1 MKRIAFI
8 IESNAVGGAERV
20 LRDIVNNIDREK
32 YDVTVF
38 SLFKYSVYRGT
49 SQFDDFFCCKY
60 RWCVDNGNK
69 LYSKIGYY
77 LINRFPNFFYKLFI
91 GNKYDTLVAFY
102 EGLPADFIARIN
114 TKAHKI
120 AWLHTSVDLSLPIR
134 NEVIIEKKMRVYQA
148 FEKIVCVSDGVR
160 NSFVGLFSD
169 LYDKTC
175 VAYNPIDVSRIRNL
189 SEKDIGEL
197 PKKTFTFVAVG
208 RIIPCKGYE
217 RIIEVAP
224 LLKNEGLSFNVWII
238 GGGGGHVKLMEM
250 AQKKGVGDM
259 FTFWGNQSNPYP
271 YIKQADCVI
280 SSSYIEG
287 LGMTLLEGLALGKM
301 VLSTDCQC
309 TGEILGEHSEYGV
322 MVDNTENGLYEG
334 MRKILTDK
342 RLKNIYEQKAVER
355 AQFFDVNNS
364 ICKIEALLEGGC

>member
-1 MKRIAFI
+1 M
-8 IESNAVGGAERV
+8 
-20 LRDIVNNIDREK
+20 
-32 YDVTVF
+32 
-38 SLFKYSVYRGT
+38 
-49 SQFDDFFCCKY
+49 
-60 RWCVDNGNK
+60 
-69 LYSKIGYY
+69 
-77 LINRFPNFFYKLFI
+77 
-91 GNKYDTLVAFY
+91 
-102 EGLPADFIARIN
+102 
-114 TKAHKI
+114 
-120 AWLHTSVDLSLPIR
+120 
-134 NEVIIEKKMRVYQA
+134 
-148 FEKIVCVSDGVR
+148 
-160 NSFVGLFSD
+160 
-169 LYDKTC
+169 
-175 VAYNPIDVSRIRNL
+175 
-189 SEKDIGEL
+189 
-197 PKKTFTFVAVG
+197 
-208 RIIPCKGYE
+208 
-217 RIIEVAP
+217 
-224 LLKNEGLSFNVWII
+224 WII

-250 AQKKGVGDM
+250 AQKKGVGDL